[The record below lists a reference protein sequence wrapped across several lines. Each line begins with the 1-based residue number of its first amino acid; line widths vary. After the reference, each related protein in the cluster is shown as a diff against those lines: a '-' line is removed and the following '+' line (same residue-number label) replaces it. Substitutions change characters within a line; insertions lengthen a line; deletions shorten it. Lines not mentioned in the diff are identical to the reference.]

1 MEVILIEEKLLIIE
15 KFLLNVYRTVWRI
28 CILMLGCKGLRIS
41 KSRLHHSIPSDK
53 CPFLLVP
60 GVPFEKR
67 AGH

>member
-1 MEVILIEEKLLIIE
+1 MENIHTDV
-15 KFLLNVYRTVWRI
+15 
-28 CILMLGCKGLRIS
+28 
-41 KSRLHHSIPSDK
+41 RLQRDKNHSIPSDK